1 MSKLVHVHKIEMADA
16 SNLGSLRV
24 VGEAS
29 CRFKSLA
36 VFSEIHIHELVG
48 VTIEDSYENN
58 QKVYTTTATFKTC
71 DKMPLT
77 VRQVAFRLTSV
88 SGQQY
93 MIGTGSRPYPIIKE
107 SNPFPE
113 KPADST
119 LKTVTIT
126 WKAPLPML
134 LVID

>member
-1 MSKLVHVHKIEMADA
+1 MSKLVHIRKIEMADA
-16 SNLGSLRV
+16 SSLESLRV
-24 VGEAS
+24 VGEVS

-58 QKVYTTTATFKTC
+58 QKVFTTTATFKTC

-77 VRQVAFRLTSV
+77 VRQVEFRLTSID
-88 SGQQY
+88 GKQY
-93 MIGTGSRPYPIIKE
+93 MIGTGSRPYPILKE
-107 SNPFPE
+107 GNPFPG
-113 KPADST
+113 KPDENT

-126 WKAPLPML
+126 WKALTPML
-134 LVID
+134 LVVE